1 MTVRSLAGR
10 LIRFMSWL
18 CYEHQWAEWELLTIA
33 ATALVLLLL
42 IAMRLRKRTVRR
54 AYANQVR
61 ERSPIIGVKLADH
74 QPSRQGINGSEKGR
88 LAHVP
93 ERHGRDK
100 KLTKTTRQLEKSN
113 EQIRQLQHEITK
125 RGQTEER
132 LEHQVAELTAA
143 NKQLRHEV
151 IESKRVE
158 ARLRQQAAELTAA
171 SQKFRHE
178 RLEQSQSE
186 KVPAESSRQG
196 SRSKRQTMPLR
207 IEELRKVA
215 ELAKRVSGRL

>member
-1 MTVRSLAGR
+1 
-10 LIRFMSWL
+10 MSWL
-18 CYEHQWAEWELLTIA
+18 CYEHQWAKWELLTIA

-42 IAMRLRKRTVRR
+42 IVRQLRKRTVTR

-74 QPSRQGINGSEKGR
+74 QPSHQRINGSEKGR
-88 LAHVP
+88 SARVP
-93 ERHGRDK
+93 ERRGRDK

-125 RGQTEER
+125 HRQTEER
-132 LEHQVAELTAA
+132 LEHQVGELTAA
-143 NKQLRHEV
+143 NEQLRHEV
-151 IESKRVE
+151 TESKRAGE
-158 ARLRQQAAELTAA
+158 HLRQQAAELTAA

-178 RLEQSQSE
+178 RLEQRQSE
-186 KVPAESSRQG
+186 KVPAESSRQE
-196 SRSKRQTMPLR
+196 SKAKRQAMPLK
-207 IEELRKVA
+207 IEELKKVA